1 MSLDVKFAPIRDS
14 FYHIV
19 SVFFK
24 KIAEFLG
31 YPDNPGMPAFY
42 DFSDEAH
49 ARQRFMNSL
58 PIHKTDWPP
67 LQRPQTW
74 FEVIFGPT
82 PVVEPVTKYVYES
95 KEEGFYNFYIQNYQ
109 NLYFLPDKVSEFIQ
123 IKLNVCLDITLLET
137 IREALFLS
145 LLIFGQLLMFRIAL
159 SWFISVN
166 PYTVP
171 WCYVIATVDWT
182 EDSFQGLIPIVFGV
196 NITGTLFL
204 GLVGKIA
211 DSLNHLI
218 LTMPFLP
225 SEGEEMKLWMDK
237 EMRDILVFHY
247 LPVLWYRHPIP
258 NDIREFWYNER
269 PDIMNYMLEAYK
281 DLDIEFLPDSVV
293 GQLNQQTL
301 LNQNQYIHIP
311 TEILS
316 TENLFQLNEFIGD
329 LTIRNEYIHNFVST
343 FLEKLF

>member
-19 SVFFK
+19 SIFFK

-42 DFSDEAH
+42 AFFDDVNGGP
-49 ARQRFMNSL
+49 RFIDSL

-67 LQRPQTW
+67 MQRPQTW
-74 FEVIFGPT
+74 FEVIFGPA
-82 PVVEPVTKYVYES
+82 PIVEPVSKYIYES
-95 KEEGFYNFYIQNYQ
+95 KEEGFYNFYVENYR

-123 IKLNVCLDITLLET
+123 IKLNVCLDISSLEV
-137 IREALFLS
+137 IREVIF
-145 LLIFGQLLMFRIAL
+145 LIFLIFYQLLMFRIIL
-159 SWFISVN
+159 SWLIGIN
-166 PYTVP
+166 PYTIP
-171 WCYVIATVDWT
+171 WCYIIAAVDWT
-182 EDSFQGLIPIVFGV
+182 EDVLQGLIPAVFGV
-196 NITGTLFL
+196 NLTGSLFM

-211 DSLNHLI
+211 DGLNHLI

-225 SEGEEMKLWMDK
+225 SEGEQIKVWIDE
-237 EMRDILVFHY
+237 EMRDVIVFHY